1 VIDGSEAAFFGS
13 HTMSGSTE
21 EQKETIFLVERRIP
35 VNWMIPSGEITF
47 ETACNGIN
55 VDAMGISS
63 YHPGGVIVALGD
75 GTTHFLSDNTDSETL
90 RKMLTLH
97 KKPEK

>member
-13 HTMSGSTE
+13 QIMSSGTE
-21 EQKETIFLVERRIP
+21 DPKETIFLAERRVP
-35 VNWMIPSGEITF
+35 VNWMVPFGEITF
-47 ETACNGIN
+47 ETACKGIN
-55 VDAMGISS
+55 IDAMGISS
-63 YHPGGVIVALGD
+63 YHPGGANVAFGD
-75 GTTHFLSDNTDSETL
+75 GTVRFLSDTTNSETL